1 MNVDLYHKFKDMTHT
16 YKITGMTCD
25 NCVTKVK
32 KILSKID
39 GITNVEINR
48 SKEEAEITMSKH
60 ISTSEL
66 ALSLQGT
73 NYVLTDLNNEVLN
86 GLVSETEEVS
96 LKSYLP
102 IFLIFG
108 YITTITLV
116 VELLKEQFIL
126 TNWMGN
132 FMAGF
137 FLVFSFFKLLDIPA
151 FAMSYSSY
159 DIIAKKVYAYG
170 YIYPFIELLL
180 GVSFLFPHLHFWSSL
195 ATIIVMSIS
204 LIGVIQSLVRKSKF
218 QCACLGA
225 VFKLPL
231 SKITFFEDALM
242 ILMSVFTLLIL

>member
-1 MNVDLYHKFKDMTHT
+1 MTHT

-102 IFLIFG
+102 IFLIF
-108 YITTITLV
+108 
-116 VELLKEQFIL
+116 
-126 TNWMGN
+126 
-132 FMAGF
+132 
-137 FLVFSFFKLLDIPA
+137 
-151 FAMSYSSY
+151 
-159 DIIAKKVYAYG
+159 
-170 YIYPFIELLL
+170 
-180 GVSFLFPHLHFWSSL
+180 
-195 ATIIVMSIS
+195 
-204 LIGVIQSLVRKSKF
+204 
-218 QCACLGA
+218 
-225 VFKLPL
+225 
-231 SKITFFEDALM
+231 
-242 ILMSVFTLLIL
+242 

>member
-1 MNVDLYHKFKDMTHT
+1 
-16 YKITGMTCD
+16 
-25 NCVTKVK
+25 
-32 KILSKID
+32 
-39 GITNVEINR
+39 
-48 SKEEAEITMSKH
+48 
-60 ISTSEL
+60 
-66 ALSLQGT
+66 
-73 NYVLTDLNNEVLN
+73 
-86 GLVSETEEVS
+86 
-96 LKSYLP
+96 
-102 IFLIFG
+102 
-108 YITTITLV
+108 
-116 VELLKEQFIL
+116 
-126 TNWMGN
+126 
-132 FMAGF
+132 
-137 FLVFSFFKLLDIPA
+137 
-151 FAMSYSSY
+151 MSYSSY